1 MPPLCGRWMTIVIS
15 NSRRTAGLPVPVWF
29 YLDLPKGEP
38 LLYHVLS
45 PFPPSSNRKR
55 KWWRYFHPRVLKPG
69 NAASGPPETE
79 IDCFSHATSP
89 EIDQMAPPLHRKWKH
104 STGKWTS
111 GPRLSDTKKDLVSLS
126 VCSTDCRVMFEESG
140 VEIPSRKLPCLPS
153 FLCPPLPQ
161 PIPNHSI
168 VISIKKVCI
177 SLDATTLLTIYLC
190 HVQCTMY
197 PVSCTL
203 YLVPRTLYHVLCT
216 LYPE

>member
-1 MPPLCGRWMTIVIS
+1 MNDNSDHQQSENRGTTAPAWSPRPCLKEPPYV
-15 NSRRTAGLPVPVWF
+15 SRA
-29 YLDLPKGEP
+29 E
-38 LLYHVLS
+38 

-153 FLCPPLPQ
+153 FLCPLLPLPSFLWPQ
-161 PIPNHSI
+161 PISNNSI
-168 VISIKKVCI
+168 VISSILRK
-177 SLDATTLLTIYLC
+177 
-190 HVQCTMY
+190 CTSHLM
-197 PVSCTL
+197 L
-203 YLVPRTLYHVLCT
+203 QH
-216 LYPE
+216 